1 MGKGHEKMTEETWAL
16 LIICV
21 TIIFLTAIIADC
33 IKSVKGKEE
42 NTMVK
47 LDPALWSHD
56 IPCPPTKPPKK
67 DAAVR
72 GVLVGSKEW
81 MEDE

>member
-1 MGKGHEKMTEETWAL
+1 MTERTWAL
-16 LIICV
+16 LIICI
-21 TIIFLTAIIADC
+21 TIVFIVALITQCIIE
-33 IKSVKGKEE
+33 VKKKKEE
-42 NTMVK
+42 EQYIFY
-47 LDPALWSHD
+47 DPELWKHD
-56 IPCPPTKPPKK
+56 IPCPSTKPPKK

>member
-1 MGKGHEKMTEETWAL
+1 MTEKTWTL

-21 TIIFLTAIIADC
+21 TIIFLTAIIVDC

-47 LDPALWSHD
+47 FDPTLWSHD

-67 DAAVR
+67 
-72 GVLVGSKEW
+72 GCCSKGSFGRK
-81 MEDE
+81 